1 MMTECSLEDIDGVGP
16 ATARK
21 LREAGFVSIESL
33 AVATAFEI
41 SEATGI
47 GYDVALRISQAARNL
62 VKIDLVTAD
71 EVLKRR
77 QQAQKITT
85 GSKSLDALLGGGIET
100 QAITELVGE
109 FGTGKTQLCH
119 TLCVTVQLPK
129 DKGGLEAGALFIDTE
144 GTFRP
149 ERIVQIAKKHRL
161 EAENVLKNI
170 VYARVYN
177 SDHQVL
183 LVDKAWEI
191 CSQHPI
197 RLIIVDSL
205 TSQFRGEYLG
215 REALALR
222 QQRLNGH
229 VHKLLKLAEA
239 LNLAVVVTNQ
249 VVANPGQF
257 FGDPNKPAGGNVVA
271 HASTYRLFLRKGKEN
286 TRVAYL
292 FDAPHLPYGEA
303 SFLVGEGGVVDSP
316 GSGSG

>member
-1 MMTECSLEDIDGVGP
+1 MMAECSLEDIDGIGP

-21 LREAGFVSIESL
+21 LREAGYVSIESL

-41 SEATGI
+41 SEASGI
-47 GYDVALRISQAARNL
+47 GYDVALRISQAAREL

-85 GSKSLDALLGGGIET
+85 GSKALDALLGGGIET

-129 DKGGLEAGALFIDTE
+129 EKGGLEVGALFIDTE

-161 EAENVLKNI
+161 EAEKALKNI
-170 VYARVYN
+170 IYARVYN

-215 REALALR
+215 AR
-222 QQRLNGH
+222 
-229 VHKLLKLAEA
+229 
-239 LNLAVVVTNQ
+239 
-249 VVANPGQF
+249 
-257 FGDPNKPAGGNVVA
+257 
-271 HASTYRLFLRKGKEN
+271 
-286 TRVAYL
+286 
-292 FDAPHLPYGEA
+292 AP
-303 SFLVGEGGVVDSP
+303 
-316 GSGSG
+316 

>member
-1 MMTECSLEDIDGVGP
+1 MLSEYSLEDVEGVGP

-21 LREAGFVSIESL
+21 LREAGFVTIEAL

-41 SEATGI
+41 SEAAGI
-47 GYDVALRISQAARNL
+47 GYDVALKISQRAREL
-62 VKIDLVTAD
+62 VEVNLVTAD

-77 QQAQKITT
+77 RLAQKITT
-85 GSKSLDALLGGGIET
+85 GSRALDELLGGGVET

-119 TLCVTVQLPK
+119 TLCVTVQLPG

-149 ERIVQIAKKHRL
+149 ERIVQIARKHGL
-161 EAENVLKNI
+161 SVENALKNI

-183 LVDKAWEI
+183 LVDGAWEI
-191 CSQHPI
+191 CGQHAV

-222 QQRLNGH
+222 QQRLNAH

-257 FGDPNKPAGGNVVA
+257 FGDPNKPAGGHVVA
-271 HASTYRLFLRKGKEN
+271 HASTYRLFLRKGKEK
-286 TRVAYL
+286 TRVACL

-303 SFLVGEGGVVDSP
+303 SFLVGEGGVVDAP
-316 GSGSG
+316 GSG

>member
-41 SEATGI
+41 SETTGI

-71 EVLKRR
+71 EVLKRRR

-119 TLCVTVQLPK
+119 TLCVTAQLPK
-129 DKGGLEAGALFIDTE
+129 DKGGLEVGALFIDTE

-149 ERIVQIAKKHRL
+149 ESIVQIARKHRL
-161 EAENVLKNI
+161 EAEKALKNI
-170 VYARVYN
+170 IYARFTTPTTRF
-177 SDHQVL
+177 SWST
-183 LVDKAWEI
+183 K
-191 CSQHPI
+191 P
-197 RLIIVDSL
+197 
-205 TSQFRGEYLG
+205 G
-215 REALALR
+215 RYA
-222 QQRLNGH
+222 
-229 VHKLLKLAEA
+229 
-239 LNLAVVVTNQ
+239 
-249 VVANPGQF
+249 
-257 FGDPNKPAGGNVVA
+257 
-271 HASTYRLFLRKGKEN
+271 AST
-286 TRVAYL
+286 
-292 FDAPHLPYGEA
+292 P
-303 SFLVGEGGVVDSP
+303 
-316 GSGSG
+316 